1 MGIGISKRVWSLI
14 ACLAL
19 LAMSLN
25 AEERALLTHYPAI
38 VTAEQGGP
46 LITVLCYH
54 HVDCAVKTEYSVTSA
69 QLSEQIDALK
79 AAGFSFIDSRALE
92 DFYVQGKP
100 IPVKSALITFDDG
113 NYDVFR
119 SGYPLLK
126 KRGIP
131 FTFFVY
137 PKAVNEGHAKHGVDW
152 ADLRVMADNGV
163 TIGSHT
169 MSHPF
174 LTKPPET
181 VTTREEYD
189 VWLENE
195 IAKSRAEIETQ
206 LKRPVTE
213 IAIPFGA
220 FDAYIRQ
227 KAIEAGYTMAF
238 NVNGVNSDVRADR
251 WNMNRIIVKA
261 SMSIKQFLELATA
274 PPLVFSSTQP
284 SALARIHS
292 ETTDVTF
299 ILDDAEAYDEST
311 VQSHVSSFEGLELQ
325 HIKDT
330 DFYVETV
337 DLRRPAFYEVYV
349 SAKDRVGR
357 LCRGAWLFIYEKDS
371 PTSIFP

>member
-1 MGIGISKRVWSLI
+1 MVIAMRLRALI
-14 ACLAL
+14 VCMVL
-19 LAMSLN
+19 SVVCVN
-25 AEERALLTHYPAI
+25 AEERALLTQYPAI

-69 QLSEQIDALK
+69 QLSEQIDALLS
-79 AAGFSFIDSRALE
+79 AGFSFIDSRALE
-92 DFYVQGKP
+92 DFFVQGKP

-137 PKAVNEGHAKHGVDW
+137 PKAVDEGHAKHGVDW
-152 ADLRVMADNGV
+152 ADLREMAANGV

-169 MSHPF
+169 MTHPF

-181 VTTREEYD
+181 VKNREAYD
-189 VWLENE
+189 IWLDNE
-195 IAKSRAEIETQ
+195 IATSRVEIETQ

-213 IAIPFGA
+213 LAIPFGA

-227 KAIEAGYTMAF
+227 KAIEAGYTMVF
-238 NVNGVNSDVRADR
+238 NVNGVNSDVRVDR

-261 SMSIKQFLELATA
+261 SMSIKQFLEVTTA

-284 SALARIHS
+284 GALTRVNS
-292 ETTDVTF
+292 ENTDVAF
-299 ILDDAEAYDEST
+299 ILDDAEAYDDST
-311 VQSHVSSFEGLELQ
+311 VQSHVTSFEGLELK
-325 HIKDT
+325 HIMDT

-337 DLRRPAFYEVYV
+337 DLRRPAFYEVFV

-357 LCRGAWLFIYEKDS
+357 LCRGAWLFIYEKENTT
-371 PTSIFP
+371 PIVP

>member
-1 MGIGISKRVWSLI
+1 MKMVIAKRLRTLI
-14 ACLAL
+14 VCMVLSAVCV
-19 LAMSLN
+19 N
-25 AEERALLTHYPAI
+25 AEECALLTHYPAI

-69 QLSEQIDALK
+69 QLSEQIDALQS
-79 AAGFSFIDSRALE
+79 AGFSFIDSRALE
-92 DFYVQGKP
+92 DFFVQGKP
-100 IPVKSALITFDDG
+100 IPIKSALITFDDG

-137 PKAVNEGHAKHGVDW
+137 PKAVDEGHAKHGVDW
-152 ADLRVMADNGV
+152 ADLREMAANGV

-169 MSHPF
+169 MTHPF

-181 VTTREEYD
+181 VRNREAYD
-189 VWLENE
+189 VWLDNE
-195 IAKSRAEIETQ
+195 IAMSRVEIETQ

-213 IAIPFGA
+213 LAIPFGA
-220 FDAYIRQ
+220 FDAYIKQ
-227 KAIEAGYTMAF
+227 KAIEAGYTMVF
-238 NVNGVNSDVRADR
+238 NVNGVNSDVRVDR

-261 SMSIKQFLELATA
+261 SMSIKQFLEVTTA

-284 SALARIHS
+284 GALTRVNS
-292 ETTDVTF
+292 ESTDVAF
-299 ILDDAEAYDEST
+299 ILDDAEAYDDST
-311 VQSHVSSFEGLELQ
+311 VQSHVTSFEGLELQ

-337 DLRRPAFYEVYV
+337 DLRRPAFYEVFV

-357 LCRGAWLFIYEKDS
+357 LCRGAWLFIYEKEN
-371 PTSIFP
+371 PTPIVP